1 MLLMRPLFRLENA
14 NNITLDNYQTL
25 MTMMMMGKMMKM
37 TITITMM
44 MMGLIAMT
52 TKNEGVCPPRRVMMM
67 KMTIMTITM
76 TMTTKMLTR
85 RSLPTKDNVDDDGDE
100 MMMG

>member
-37 TITITMM
+37 TITMM
-44 MMGLIAMT
+44 MIGMITMT

-76 TMTTKMLTR
+76 TMTTKMLMR

>member
-14 NNITLDNYQTL
+14 NNITLDNYQRL

-37 TITITMM
+37 TITMM
-44 MMGLIAMT
+44 MIGMITMT
-52 TKNEGVCPPRRVMMM
+52 TKNEGVRPPRRVMMM
-67 KMTIMTITM
+67 KMTMMTITM
-76 TMTTKMLTR
+76 TMTTKMLMR

>member
-1 MLLMRPLFRLENA
+1 
-14 NNITLDNYQTL
+14 
-25 MTMMMMGKMMKM
+25 MMMGKMMKM
-37 TITITMM
+37 TIMMM
-44 MMGLIAMT
+44 MMGLITMT

-67 KMTIMTITM
+67 KMTMMTITM